1 MLCNDGCLATLLLSR
16 RWKKNRLNSCTFQ
29 RKWMSTTILGKQQC
43 LTSFLQITDVASACT
58 LTTDSS
64 HIISH
69 SSFMVKCYAPHLGML
84 VKTLSL
90 FHHLQQFCFFFPSDW
105 PNHLSTL
112 SLFFT
117 MAPLYNSHPRM
128 SLEKLN
134 RECDLQKEIKWWSCM
149 CNSCVGLV
157 GMDSCCAQW
166 DQTRSRMDP
175 KIKSRTVSALSD
187 TWKYYYYY

>member
-1 MLCNDGCLATLLLSR
+1 MP
-16 RWKKNRLNSCTFQ
+16 
-29 RKWMSTTILGKQQC
+29 TTILGKQQQFA
-43 LTSFLQITDVASACT
+43 SFPQITDVASARK
-58 LTTDSS
+58 LTTNSS
-64 HIISH
+64 HIISY
-69 SSFMVKCYAPHLGML
+69 SSLVVKFYAPHLLML

-90 FHHLQQFCFFFPSDW
+90 FHHLQKFCFFFPSDG
-105 PNHLSTL
+105 PCHLSTL

-157 GMDSCCAQW
+157 GMDSCCAQ
-166 DQTRSRMDP
+166 
-175 KIKSRTVSALSD
+175 
-187 TWKYYYYY
+187 